1 MQEFPVGLD
10 GGQCAGTGQPSGCS
24 GLRTEIRE
32 RTGQQQ
38 HNLAGFAGSEKGEVS
53 SGFCRGLELSSCS
66 GGGTRLDHEAVVQG
80 WVALHGCWVG
90 VSACLI
96 GVWVLFMG
104 AHSGGSLWG
113 LFDAGGMLPQSF
125 FSYLGSCVG

>member
-1 MQEFPVGLD
+1 VH
-10 GGQCAGTGQPSGCS
+10 CS
-24 GLRTEIRE
+24 VL
-32 RTGQQQ
+32 
-38 HNLAGFAGSEKGEVS
+38 
-53 SGFCRGLELSSCS
+53 
-66 GGGTRLDHEAVVQG
+66 G
-80 WVALHGCWVG
+80 WVALHGCGVR

-125 FSYLGSCVG
+125 FSYLGGCVGYDLVMRGVLHVMGNYIGKHTMGGVG